1 MHRWR
6 IVAAGTLVSAMT
18 VLAYQVVSGVPSGAG
33 AQSSFCTTGQRLQ
46 SEIQDLEN
54 VDIETLSIANFR
66 SRYRRFAD
74 LIKQLDKQA
83 PPELENAFK
92 RLRRFY
98 GKVADGK
105 IDLDITSVESMRR
118 RRPERPANRQTISSI
133 AMRPDVSFR
142 TVHEPRTHVRT
153 RYSGIK
159 SVHQS

>member
-54 VDIETLSIANFR
+54 VDIGTLSIANFR

-118 RRPERPANRQTISSI
+118 FARDVNKAGKDVAKIYRYLEDDCGITIE
-133 AMRPDVSFR
+133 AP
-142 TVHEPRTHVRT
+142 TTT
-153 RYSGIK
+153 
-159 SVHQS
+159 

>member
-66 SRYRRFAD
+66 ARYRPVPAT
-74 LIKQLDKQA
+74 DKQA
-83 PPELENAFK
+83 RNTGAPGARKACKRAPPI
-92 RLRRFY
+92 Y
-98 GKVADGK
+98 G
-105 IDLDITSVESMRR
+105 S
-118 RRPERPANRQTISSI
+118 
-133 AMRPDVSFR
+133 
-142 TVHEPRTHVRT
+142 
-153 RYSGIK
+153 
-159 SVHQS
+159 